1 MKYLV
6 SNVELMN
13 ISPLPTCTD
22 HYPCSSRKCSAKV
35 PEGGGKGSHPSAPG
49 SAPIVEPKLK

>member
-22 HYPCSSRKCSAKV
+22 HYPCSSKSK
-35 PEGGGKGSHPSAPG
+35 GGAPPRQSAPG